1 MVVNGRLN
9 TEVLGKEVISHWG
22 KNLIREL
29 LKYKNTK
36 VDLKLKMP
44 MLILRK
50 ADIWMGQDSTLG
62 I

>member
-1 MVVNGRLN
+1 MVVSGRLN

-22 KNLIREL
+22 KIQIKEL
-29 LKYKNTK
+29 VKYKNTK